1 MMYLHTIGDSTRY
14 NGWTNWQTFTV
25 GTLILNDEGLYNSAC
40 RYERGT
46 AFPSWH
52 SFIDCRGL
60 EDFVTADGVAFA
72 DPKLDTDELD
82 ELIQEI
88 NA

>member
-1 MMYLHTIGDSTRY
+1 MYLHVIEDPTRY
-14 NGWTNWQTFTV
+14 NGWTNQQTFSV
-25 GTLILNDEGLYNSAC
+25 GSLILNDEGLYNSAC

-60 EDFVTADGVAFA
+60 EDPNNVPLNLTRRHQLPGSLATSIQGVRF
-72 DPKLDTDELD
+72 
-82 ELIQEI
+82 
-88 NA
+88 